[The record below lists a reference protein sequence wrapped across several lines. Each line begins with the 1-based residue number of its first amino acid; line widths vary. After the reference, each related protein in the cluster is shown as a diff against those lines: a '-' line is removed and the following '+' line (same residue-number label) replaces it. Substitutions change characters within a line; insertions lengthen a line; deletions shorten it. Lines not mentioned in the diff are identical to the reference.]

1 MIESPFFY
9 SKILLFGEYSI
20 ILHSMGLAV
29 PYHLFGGRLVLK
41 HITDSSRRIQQSNRE
56 LKAFFEYIKYKTQQN
71 QIDVDFDFTSLEFD
85 IAQGLYFQSN
95 IPQGFGVGSSGA
107 LTAALYERYVYD
119 KVDRSNSLANDEILK
134 LKLIFGQMES
144 HFHGSSSGVDPLI
157 CYLNQPLL
165 IKSKTEIETVKVPE
179 FNDIK
184 KQEKTSSE
192 NRLGAIFLLN
202 TNRPRKTEP
211 LVNLFLEKCKQED
224 FKNLCKDEL
233 MVYND
238 NCIHYFLLGDSQKL
252 LAELKKVSQFQFEHF
267 QPMIPP
273 LYRQIWQYG
282 LESDKYYLKLCGAGG
297 GGFILGFTPHF
308 NDIRTALTDYQLRVV
323 YKL

>member
-56 LKAFFEYIKYKTQQN
+56 LKAFCEYIEYKTQQN

-119 KVDRSNSLANDEILK
+119 KIDRSSILTTDDILK

-165 IKSKTEIETVKVPE
+165 IKSKTAIETVKIPE
-179 FNDIK
+179 FNGVK
-184 KQEKTSSE
+184 YEKE
-192 NRLGAIFLLN
+192 MGAIFLLN

-224 FKNLCKDEL
+224 FKTLCTNEL

-238 NCIHYFLLGDSQKL
+238 NCINYFLSGEVQKL

-308 NDIRTALTDYQLRVV
+308 NSIRSALSDYQLRVV

>member
-56 LKAFFEYIKYKTQQN
+56 LKAFCEYIKYKTQQN
-71 QIDVDFDFTSLEFD
+71 QIAVDFDFTSLEFD

-119 KVDRSNSLANDEILK
+119 KADRNKPLSNADILN

-165 IKSKTEIETVKVPE
+165 IKSKTEIETVKIPE
-179 FNDIK
+179 FNGIK
-184 KQEKTSSE
+184 TQKEETSE

-211 LVNLFLEKCKQED
+211 LVNLFLEKCKQEE
-224 FKNLCKDEL
+224 FKNICKDEL

-238 NCIHYFLLGDSQKL
+238 NCINYFLKGDSEKL
-252 LAELKKVSQFQFEHF
+252 LIELKKVSQFQFEHF

-308 NDIRTALTDYQLRVV
+308 NAIRTALTDYQLRVV

>member
-56 LKAFFEYIKYKTQQN
+56 LKAFCEYIAYKSQQN

-119 KVDRSNSLANDEILK
+119 KTDREGILTNEDILK

-165 IKSKTEIETVKVPE
+165 IKSKTAIETVKIPE
-179 FNDIK
+179 FNGVK
-184 KQEKTSSE
+184 YEKE
-192 NRLGAIFLLN
+192 MGAIFLLN

-211 LVNLFLEKCKQED
+211 LVNLFLEKCKQEP
-224 FKNLCKDEL
+224 FKKLCTEEL

-238 NCIHYFLLGDSQKL
+238 NCINYFLNGDVKNL
-252 LAELKKVSQFQFEHF
+252 LSELKKLSQFQFEHF
-267 QPMIPP
+267 QPMIPT
-273 LYRQIWQYG
+273 LYRQLWQEG
-282 LESDKYYLKLCGAGG
+282 LESDKFYLKLCGAGG
-297 GGFILGFTPHF
+297 GGFILGFAPHF
-308 NDIRTALTDYQLRVV
+308 NSIRAALAGHQLRVV

>member
-56 LKAFFEYIKYKTQQN
+56 LKAFCEYIAYKTQQN
-71 QIDVDFDFTSLEFD
+71 QIEVDFDFTSLEFD

-119 KVDRSNSLANDEILK
+119 KIDRSGILTNEDILK

-165 IKSKTEIETVKVPE
+165 IKSKTSIETVKIPE
-179 FNDIK
+179 FNGIK
-184 KQEKTSSE
+184 YEKE
-192 NRLGAIFLLN
+192 MGAIFLLN

-224 FKNLCKDEL
+224 FKNLCKNEL

-238 NCIHYFLLGDSQKL
+238 NCINYFLLGDFKNL
-252 LAELKKVSQFQFEHF
+252 LIELKKLSHFQFEHF

-308 NDIRTALTDYQLRVV
+308 NSIRTALADYQLRVV